1 MKQWQ
6 YFMVVVMEAE
16 YLGNRST
23 QGLRGINWIMSEELI
38 CFFLI
43 LTYKFK
49 TFPKIFQCGKSV
61 GWGDVAT
68 LYILCLLKMKITRG
82 IRPSDS
88 SFLFLQMRTEA
99 KRKERTPLRPYR
111 IVGAW
116 AIKIIPLSSL

>member
-23 QGLRGINWIMSEELI
+23 QGLHGINWIMSEELI

-43 LTYKFK
+43 LTCKFK

-68 LYILCLLKMKITRG
+68 LYILCLFKMKITRG
-82 IRPSDS
+82 IRSSDL
-88 SFLFLQMRTEA
+88 FLFLQMRTEA
-99 KRKERTPLRPYR
+99 KRKEMTPLRPYK
-111 IVGAW
+111 VMLEPG
-116 AIKIIPLSSL
+116 P